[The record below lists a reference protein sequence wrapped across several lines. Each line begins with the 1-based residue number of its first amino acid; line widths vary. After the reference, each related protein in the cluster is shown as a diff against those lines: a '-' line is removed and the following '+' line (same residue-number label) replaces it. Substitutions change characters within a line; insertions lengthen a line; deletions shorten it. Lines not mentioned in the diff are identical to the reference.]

1 MTYAL
6 TKTLTFDELVA
17 QYVDYGG
24 LGGTAFIGKP
34 KEPTFTLCQLKGEEY
49 EQQCYRLGEK
59 ISSPLFPNL
68 SLRLDDII

>member
-1 MTYAL
+1 MKRLKIIRKLFL

-34 KEPTFTLCQLKGEEY
+34 KQPTFVNSKEM
-49 EQQCYRLGEK
+49 
-59 ISSPLFPNL
+59 NMNNN
-68 SLRLDDII
+68 IIG